1 MINKSLIAIAAV
13 ATTLVA
19 IIPAQQ
25 AQAGSN
31 VDFNID
37 IGFGGGGY
45 GGHGGYGDGG
55 YYPVYDG
62 GYEEEEY
69 SGISCNKGR
78 KVVKWAG
85 FHNVQ
90 AYDCSAPVYGYK
102 ARKHGK
108 TYKVKVNFHGDII
121 SVKKVW

>member
-19 IIPAQQ
+19 MVPAQQ

-55 YYPVYDG
+55 YYPVYDD
-62 GYEEEEY
+62 GYEEEY

-85 FHNVQ
+85 FHQVQ

-102 ARKHGK
+102 AKKNGHV
-108 TYKVKVNFHGDII
+108 YKVKVNFHGNII